1 MPTKRDPTQIDYLD
15 HFSFAKLHSV
25 LSQISDHAAMKTLFS
40 GAAFGFQ
47 WVFGGNVEGLAA
59 VTTLIFIDTISGAIK
74 AYKAGKLSSHG
85 FFRFSLKCTVYLLLI
100 ATASLVDKTLPV
112 GFASVIMIT
121 FLAATEAISIMEN
134 MRSLGFAVPSVLV
147 TRLKLLKGEQ
157 KGSSEPDALP
167 ISSHH

>member
-1 MPTKRDPTQIDYLD
+1 MSIKRDPTQIDYLD
-15 HFSFAKLHSV
+15 HFSFVKLHTV
-25 LSQISDHAAMKTLFS
+25 FSQISEHAAFKAVLS
-40 GAAFGFQ
+40 CSAFAFQ

-59 VTTLIFIDTISGAIK
+59 VTTLIFIDTLSGAYK

-85 FFRFSLKCTVYLLLI
+85 FFRFALKCTVYLLLI

-134 MRSLGFAVPSVLV
+134 MKALGFAVPSVLV
-147 TRLKLLKGEQ
+147 TRLKLLKAEEKPSAQ
-157 KGSSEPDALP
+157 PEALP